1 MAEQRPMISVIMPA
15 YNAAQY
21 IEAAIRSV
29 MAQTVTDWELL
40 VLDDCSTDHTC
51 AVVEKLATEDS
62 RIRLIRNEQNKGV
75 ARVRNQGF
83 ELCRGEYVALLDSD
97 DAWLPEKLE
106 RQLARLKSTGA
117 DLCYCSY
124 EVMDGKGEKARADYL
139 VPEETDFEKLLR
151 ENVIGCSTVLLR
163 REVIE
168 KYRFNTDFYHE
179 DYILWL
185 QLLKDGYQA
194 AGCGEIL
201 ARWRLIETSR
211 SFHKGNAAKNRWKI
225 YREYLKL
232 PLLKSLWVF
241 GAYACSGLKKYGKR
255 DRG

>member
-1 MAEQRPMISVIMPA
+1 MAEQQPMISVIMPA
-15 YNAAQY
+15 YNAEQY

-51 AVVEKLATEDS
+51 AVVEGLAAADS
-62 RIRLIRNEQNKGV
+62 RIHLIRNERNKGV

-83 ELCRGEYVALLDSD
+83 DLCRGEYVALLDSD
-97 DAWLPEKLE
+97 DEWHPEKLE
-106 RQLARLKSTGA
+106 RQLQRLQATDA
-117 DLCYCSY
+117 HLCYCSY
-124 EVMDGKGEKARADYL
+124 EVIDGEGNRARADYL

-151 ENVIGCSTVLLR
+151 ENVMGCSTVLLR
-163 REVIE
+163 RELIE

-185 QLLKDGYQA
+185 QLLKDGYRA
-194 AGCGEIL
+194 VGCGEIL

-232 PLLKSLWVF
+232 PLLKSLLVF

-255 DRG
+255 N